1 MGKFPEY
8 DHYDAL
14 GLAELIRKKEVTPGD
29 LCEEAIER
37 IERINPKIN
46 AVIHSMFDIAR
57 NAASGNLP
65 DGPFTGV
72 PFLLKDLLTSYA
84 GVPLTMGSK
93 AYRNYIPARD
103 SELMKRYK
111 AAGVLILGKTNTP
124 EFGLMGITEPEL
136 YGPTRNPWNLNV
148 TPGGSSGGSGAA
160 VASGMVP
167 FASGGDGGGSIRIP
181 ASYCGLF
188 GMKPSRGRNPT
199 GPEYGQIWQ
208 GAAVEHILSRSVRD
222 SAAMMDAVNGPDDGA
237 PYIIPRPERPYLEEV
252 AREPGPLKIAFTK
265 KSPLNT
271 GVHPECQKAV
281 ENAAALLTNLGH
293 HVEEAEPLID
303 GIALAKSYFTMYYGE
318 IAADIEDLNKILGR
332 KAKPADVEGP
342 TWALKLLGDAFTAG
356 EFVHAI
362 RQWNTFARQMGIF
375 YQKYDIYLTPTTAFP
390 PVRIGELKPKPIE
403 EQLMKITNTLNL
415 GKIIRLSGI
424 ADKLA
429 IESLSKTPYTQLA
442 NVTGLPAMSVPL
454 HWTAD
459 GQPCGV
465 QFIAPFGDE
474 ATLFSLAAQL
484 EKAQPWFDKRP
495 AL

>member
-1 MGKFPEY
+1 
-8 DHYDAL
+8 
-14 GLAELIRKKEVTPGD
+14 
-29 LCEEAIER
+29 
-37 IERINPKIN
+37 
-46 AVIHSMFDIAR
+46 
-57 NAASGNLP
+57 
-65 DGPFTGV
+65 
-72 PFLLKDLLTSYA
+72 
-84 GVPLTMGSK
+84 
-93 AYRNYIPARD
+93 
-103 SELMKRYK
+103 
-111 AAGVLILGKTNTP
+111 
-124 EFGLMGITEPEL
+124 
-136 YGPTRNPWNLNV
+136 
-148 TPGGSSGGSGAA
+148 
-160 VASGMVP
+160 MVP

-208 GAAVEHILSRSVRD
+208 GAAVEHVLTRSVRD
-222 SAAMMDAVNGPDDGA
+222 SAAMMDAVNGPDAGA
-237 PYIIPRPERPYLEEV
+237 PYIIPRPERPYLEEA
-252 AREPGPLKIAFTK
+252 AREPGPLKIAFTI

-271 GVHPECQKAV
+271 GVHPECLKAV

-293 HVEEAEPLID
+293 HVDEAEPDID

-318 IAADIEDLNKILGR
+318 IAADIEDLNKALGR
-332 KAKPADVEGP
+332 KAKPSDVEGP

-362 RQWNTFARQMGIF
+362 RQWNTFARQMGLF
-375 YQKYDIYLTPTTAFP
+375 YQKYDLYLTPTTAFP

-403 EQLMKITNTLNL
+403 ERLMKITNTLNL

-429 IESLSKTPYTQLA
+429 IESLAKTPYTQLA
-442 NVTGLPAMSVPL
+442 NIAGLPAMSVPL

-459 GQPCGV
+459 GLPCGV

-474 ATLFSLAAQL
+474 ATLFRLAGQL
-484 EKAQPWFDKRP
+484 EKAQPWFDRRP